1 MTQEE
6 VIKIIDLYI
15 KTGKIDKEIFNK
27 LLPRP
32 KLKRQQA
39 CYYGDMI
46 NKEVLETLKIEEI
59 KTEN

>member
-1 MTQEE
+1 MTEE
-6 VIKIIDLYI
+6 EAIKIIDLYI
-15 KTGKIDKEIFNK
+15 KTGKIDKELFNK

-39 CYYGDMI
+39 CCYDNMI

-59 KTEN
+59 KLKN

>member
-1 MTQEE
+1 MTEE
-6 VIKIIDLYI
+6 EASKIIDLYI
-15 KTGKIDKEIFNK
+15 KTGQIDKELFNK

-39 CYYGDMI
+39 CCYDNMI

-59 KTEN
+59 KTKN

>member
-6 VIKIIDLYI
+6 VNKIIDLYI

-32 KLKRQQA
+32 KLS
-39 CYYGDMI
+39 D
-46 NKEVLETLKIEEI
+46 NKLVTMVI
-59 KTEN
+59 

>member
-6 VIKIIDLYI
+6 VNKIIDLYI

-39 CYYGDMI
+39 CYYDDI
-46 NKEVLETLKIEEI
+46 VIKEQLETLKNEEI
-59 KTEN
+59 KLKN

>member
-6 VIKIIDLYI
+6 VNKIIDLYI

-39 CYYGDMI
+39 CHYGDMI
-46 NKEVLETLKIEEI
+46 NKEVLKTLKIEEI